1 MGGEDALLVSA
12 GSYHT
17 CAIMSD
23 RTVMCWGDNWNGQLG
38 DGTNSDRSTPVE
50 ISIPS
55 NSSAVSLDA
64 GSMHTCLGVNDG
76 SMFCWG
82 YNAYGQL
89 GNGGNGNSNS
99 PVMVPLSANQ
109 LLSSVQVGLF
119 HSCALFDS
127 GEVACWGDNSNG
139 QLGDGSQIGR
149 TIPTIVSLSENATSV
164 SVGHRHSCVV
174 LVDASL
180 HCWGA
185 NEAGQVGD
193 ATSSNRDSPTSV
205 DLGHGSKEQLPCAPG
220 SYQPDPSQTTCIL
233 ADRGYMVPQSGQTT
247 QIGCVAG
254 YYASLKGQSACTA
267 ASRGYYV
274 SESQSVSQTPCPSGQ
289 STLEEA
295 STFFDLCFSDFDGD
309 GIPDQFDTDADN
321 DGVPNNEDYDWLDPD
336 VSADSDG
343 DRIPDSIDVD
353 DDNDGVNDT
362 DDPFPSDQSEWED
375 KDGDGIGDNADQD
388 DDGDGIRDIFDVF
401 PNDGNEWSDADSD
414 GIGDNSDADDD
425 NDGRCDDTTYWR
437 PDLVPPSNR
446 GPSQDGDSIPDCFAS
461 AKGDA
466 FPFDANETDDTDGDS
481 IGNNVDTDC
490 DGDGWLN
497 TVPCTMNSDG
507 ADGTDAFPLDDWRWS
522 DSDGDGHADQGANSD
537 AFPDDPM
544 EWMVSDRDGV
554 GNNADECPLL
564 PGIGPSTDGYLDL
577 LAIPGNDLGCPIQ
590 ALLGDD
596 IVVDEVDSDGA
607 GFADSDAPD
616 YDGDGD
622 PDFTDDDDDND
633 GIPDLEDGVLGD
645 GKWSRDPFRPFTT
658 ENWAIIAISISFI
671 GIMGYR
677 MAGWKSRGISSIRSK
692 KIRIK

>member
-1 MGGEDALLVSA
+1 
-12 GSYHT
+12 
-17 CAIMSD
+17 
-23 RTVMCWGDNWNGQLG
+23 
-38 DGTNSDRSTPVE
+38 
-50 ISIPS
+50 
-55 NSSAVSLDA
+55 
-64 GSMHTCLGVNDG
+64 
-76 SMFCWG
+76 
-82 YNAYGQL
+82 
-89 GNGGNGNSNS
+89 
-99 PVMVPLSANQ
+99 
-109 LLSSVQVGLF
+109 
-119 HSCALFDS
+119 
-127 GEVACWGDNSNG
+127 
-139 QLGDGSQIGR
+139 
-149 TIPTIVSLSENATSV
+149 
-164 SVGHRHSCVV
+164 
-174 LVDASL
+174 
-180 HCWGA
+180 
-185 NEAGQVGD
+185 
-193 ATSSNRDSPTSV
+193 
-205 DLGHGSKEQLPCAPG
+205 
-220 SYQPDPSQTTCIL
+220 
-233 ADRGYMVPQSGQTT
+233 
-247 QIGCVAG
+247 
-254 YYASLKGQSACTA
+254 
-267 ASRGYYV
+267 
-274 SESQSVSQTPCPSGQ
+274 
-289 STLEEA
+289 LEEA

-544 EWMVSDRDGV
+544 EWMDSDRDGV